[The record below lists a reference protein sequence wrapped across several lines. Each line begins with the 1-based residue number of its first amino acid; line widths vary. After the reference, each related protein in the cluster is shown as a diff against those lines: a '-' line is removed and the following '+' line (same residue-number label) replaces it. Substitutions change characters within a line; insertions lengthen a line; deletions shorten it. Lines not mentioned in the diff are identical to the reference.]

1 MKLKWEQVMQS
12 LLVASFLA
20 IAGAAI
26 QTYIEVRQLRKDVD
40 RLEGYIVNLIEETVK

>member
-1 MKLKWEQVMQS
+1 MKLKWDSIVQS
-12 LLVASFLA
+12 LVVASLLT

-40 RLEGYIVNLIEETVK
+40 RLEQYIINIIEETVK